1 MQAHPH
7 PLWSLRITTFA
18 LAALAAA
25 SAAYWVLNGVAV
37 APPGPV
43 AILTISGPAPV
54 DPQAVARLLG
64 GGGAGAK
71 AASPAQVAP
80 SRYTLTGVVGLDAT
94 QTLTNKTLT
103 TPVITGG
110 TVDGAPIGF
119 RNIPPVGT
127 KTSNYTLAKADVG
140 EYVQIGSGGSITIP
154 DAVFAEGDVVSLF
167 NNTSGTVTIT
177 CSITTAYIGGAD
189 ADKATMTLAAR
200 GVATILFIS
209 GTVCV
214 VNGNV
219 A

>member
-80 SRYTLTGVVGLDAT
+80 SRYTLTGVVAGSSQRGYAL
-94 QTLTNKTLT
+94 
-103 TPVITGG
+103 IS
-110 TVDGAPIGF
+110 VDGQLARPFSVGS
-119 RNIPPVGT
+119 PVGDALVLQSVSARSAALGAT
-127 KTSNYTLAKADVG
+127 REAPPALTLDLPPLV
-140 EYVQIGSGGSITIP
+140 P
-154 DAVFAEGDVVSLF
+154 
-167 NNTSGTVTIT
+167 
-177 CSITTAYIGGAD
+177 
-189 ADKATMTLAAR
+189 R
-200 GVATILFIS
+200 
-209 GTVCV
+209 
-214 VNGNV
+214 
-219 A
+219 